1 MTNISKTILAAV
13 CAIAAGAAQAQ
24 LSMPRSHQEMLT
36 TAKLGLSEVSKSQFE
51 AANRKGSHRVG
62 GTNSKGKNSKY
73 RGGRK

>member
-1 MTNISKTILAAV
+1 MGQLKLVLAVGLALAA
-13 CAIAAGAAQAQ
+13 AASQAQ
-24 LSMPRSHQEMLT
+24 LAAPRTDLEMAS
-36 TAKLGLSEVSKSQFE
+36 TAKLGLPGAGKANFE

>member
-1 MTNISKTILAAV
+1 MGQWKLVLAVGLTLAA
-13 CAIAAGAAQAQ
+13 AGSQAQ
-24 LSMPRSHQEMLT
+24 LAAPRSQLEMAA
-36 TAKLGLSEVSKSQFE
+36 TAKLGLPAAGKAKFE